1 MWLAV
6 QDADF
11 IEVQLLVIS
20 VLMFSCWLIISSDND
35 FTEANIFYLQKVFH
49 KRVVLMKVKCT
60 FFRILSKIFFF
71 FKLIEDDKA
80 TLPKYSATRV
90 SCTYS

>member
-20 VLMFSCWLIISSDND
+20 VLIISLYPCWLIISSDND

-49 KRVVLMKVKCT
+49 KRVVLMKVSLYFLQNT
-60 FFRILSKIFFF
+60 FQNLFLF
-71 FKLIEDDKA
+71 
-80 TLPKYSATRV
+80 
-90 SCTYS
+90 